1 MSTMLGIAHTNRRIK
16 HMFRLPLC
24 VCRTGYDSLTQCTAR
39 RNWTKHMFG
48 VVNFVD
54 FVDSPPAHSGFI
66 NKILRVRLHSFRAW
80 KRIGKNWFLLRF
92 YYITF
97 ATGRR
102 KHTLTHTC
110 DKRETDTDTGYGL
123 WCVKCMRLKW
133 TIKFATSSVGRW
145 LASSVELVTKTL
157 QNFFLVDFVTYSHLL
172 LTLRSP
178 YVNVARRS
186 SVLIKSIFYTVSSY
200 KFIFKFIAI
209 PNSCDFNMFYSKI
222 TSKFHSNLYSV

>member
-66 NKILRVRLHSFRAW
+66 NKILRIRLHSFRAW

-97 ATGRR
+97 TTGRR
-102 KHTLTHTC
+102 KHTLTHTHAT
-110 DKRETDTDTGYGL
+110 KERQTQTQDTDCDVSNACG
-123 WCVKCMRLKW
+123 WNERLNLLRLQLAVDW
-133 TIKFATSSVGRW
+133 HPALSSWRRLCRIFSW
-145 LASSVELVTKTL
+145 SISSHTRTH
-157 QNFFLVDFVTYSHLL
+157 FSHFDLHT
-172 LTLRSP
+172 LTLHVVVR
-178 YVNVARRS
+178 
-186 SVLIKSIFYTVSSY
+186 FW
-200 KFIFKFIAI
+200 
-209 PNSCDFNMFYSKI
+209 
-222 TSKFHSNLYSV
+222 